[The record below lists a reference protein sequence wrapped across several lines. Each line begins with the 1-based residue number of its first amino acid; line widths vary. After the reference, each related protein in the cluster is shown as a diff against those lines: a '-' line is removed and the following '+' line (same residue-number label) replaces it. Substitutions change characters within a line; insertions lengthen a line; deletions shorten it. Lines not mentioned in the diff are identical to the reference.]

1 MLQLCELEEK
11 IKDIDTE
18 ESRQLLRLIE
28 QAKKQDIIQTSVSFE
43 IFQ

>member
-11 IKDIDTE
+11 IKETDSE
-18 ESRQLLRLIE
+18 EAKQLLKLIE
-28 QAKKQDIIQTSVSFE
+28 QAKKQDIIQTSVSLE